1 MHPVKHTRVAIQRSL
16 IMATLTDLIK
26 SVKDLNEATTASA
39 KEINDAVTEAEKDQQ
54 AKNKDYDDFKDLLVK
69 GGLTEDAAKERLA
82 SYGLTKVTN
91 MSAWKKAK
99 ADELE
104 KSISAE
110 KNKNFYSTVSQAVE
124 LAKIAAA
131 VEAETTPKTP
141 MEKMLEQQAV
151 LMNQVLLNQSGYQA
165 PAPQQTSS
173 GVTWSANLL
182 EKSRLTRER
191 DEKINEIRSIKKAGG
206 ITALEMAQA
215 IADVNSDYKKKISNI

>member
-1 MHPVKHTRVAIQRSL
+1 
-16 IMATLTDLIK
+16 MATLTDLIK

-39 KEINDAVTEAEKDQQ
+39 TEINDAVTAAETEQN

-82 SYGLTKVTN
+82 TYGLTKVTN

-131 VEAETTPKTP
+131 VEAETTPKDPTTQ
-141 MEKMLEQQAV
+141 LLQQQTAI
-151 LMNQVLLNQSGYQA
+151 LNQMFLNQSGYTA
-165 PAPQQTSS
+165 SAPQQPTTGPS
-173 GVTWSANLL
+173 WSVNLL

-206 ITALEMAQA
+206 ISALEMAQA
-215 IADVNSDYKKKISNI
+215 IAGINSEYKSKIGNL

>member
-1 MHPVKHTRVAIQRSL
+1 MHTREIFKGVI
-16 IMATLTDLIK
+16 IMATLADLIK

-39 KEINDAVTEAEKDQQ
+39 KEIQDAVTAAETEQN
-54 AKNKDYDDFKDLLVK
+54 AKNKDYDDFKDILVK
-69 GGLTEDAAKERLA
+69 GGLSEDDAKTRLE

-91 MSAWKKAK
+91 MTSWKKSK
-99 ADELE
+99 TDELE

-110 KNKNFYSTVSQAVE
+110 KNNRFYSTVSQAVE
-124 LAKIAAA
+124 LAKIAAQ

-165 PAPQQTSS
+165 PAPQAS
-173 GVTWSANLL
+173 VTWSANLL

-191 DEKINEIRSIKKAGG
+191 DEKIAEVRSIKKAGG

-215 IADVNSDYKKKISNI
+215 IAGINSEYKSKIGNL

>member
-1 MHPVKHTRVAIQRSL
+1 
-16 IMATLTDLIK
+16 MATLTDLIK

-39 KEINDAVTEAEKDQQ
+39 KEINDAVTAAETEQN

-82 SYGLTKVTN
+82 NYGLSKVTN
-91 MSAWKKAK
+91 MTAWKKSK

-110 KNKNFYSTVSQAVE
+110 KNKNFYNTVSQAVE

-131 VEAETTPKTP
+131 VEAETTPKDPTTQ
-141 MEKMLEQQAV
+141 LLQQQTAI
-151 LMNQVLLNQSGYQA
+151 LNQMFLNQNGYQA
-165 PAPQQTSS
+165 PAPQQPTSGPS
-173 GVTWSANLL
+173 WSANLL

-191 DEKINEIRSIKKAGG
+191 DEKIAEIRSIKKAGG

-215 IADVNSDYKKKISNI
+215 ISGINSEYKAKLGNI